1 MKFISFKVVC
11 NHGQSGQ
18 IHTPYPQN
26 EIISLLGV
34 KELWVKKTLK
44 KWNHLELK
52 GYKLRQIRQIWHM
65 YPQNVSWVY
74 ARMKRT
80 ISLIISLS
88 LIWESFSVLFIH
100 KYCLALIMGSGI
112 RSPMRVQGWLKGSEY
127 KHVMFYL
134 TFLVAFWRENSNFVH
149 YSNCI
154 SVSEKSFNA
163 WPWGGAASVRVV
175 F

>member
-11 NHGQSGQ
+11 NHGQSGL

-65 YPQNVSWVY
+65 YPQNVYLSWSLGICS
-74 ARMKRT
+74 RMKRT

-88 LIWESFSVLFIH
+88 LIWKSFSVLFIH
-100 KYCLALIMGSGI
+100 KYCLALIKGSGI
-112 RSPMRVQGWLKGSEY
+112 RSPMRVQGCFKGSED
-127 KHVMFYL
+127 KQRNIFYVIRDSTEIIL
-134 TFLVAFWRENSNFVH
+134 QLYTVQIMIIQVTF
-149 YSNCI
+149 
-154 SVSEKSFNA
+154 
-163 WPWGGAASVRVV
+163 SVRQAW
-175 F
+175 